1 MYFLILHLIDKF
13 SSKGYISYHKHFEE
27 VTDRMKET
35 QALENHP
42 LLKLQNKETTLR
54 LMGQQKTTAN
64 PKHCKVQNRE
74 LFKIILLIHCKNL
87 KDSDMEVVSE
97 NLNELTLEIPTSCFV
112 IIIAAIS
119 CSSLH

>member
-1 MYFLILHLIDKF
+1 
-13 SSKGYISYHKHFEE
+13 
-27 VTDRMKET
+27 
-35 QALENHP
+35 
-42 LLKLQNKETTLR
+42 
-54 LMGQQKTTAN
+54 MGQQKTKTTTKN

-74 LFKIILLIHCKNL
+74 LFKIILLIHYKNL

>member
-1 MYFLILHLIDKF
+1 
-13 SSKGYISYHKHFEE
+13 
-27 VTDRMKET
+27 MKET